1 MSPGPLT
8 SRQHGGHGF
17 GLRFHG
23 HGFGRIAP
31 PARNRTY
38 YSSQQR
44 FSVQPDE
51 GGGSNITLD
60 EGESVSIASDPV
72 TGAVT
77 ITIAKP
83 SANGNGGNGN
93 GTPPV
98 PEQQLSARRTLYG
111 RTTNKMTIASNV
123 DGEVVITPG
132 PDGSLQVI
140 GDPTTDV
147 IAIVELVTQPLI
159 TPNEQ

>member
-1 MSPGPLT
+1 M
-8 SRQHGGHGF
+8 
-17 GLRFHG
+17 
-23 HGFGRIAP
+23 
-31 PARNRTY
+31 
-38 YSSQQR
+38 
-44 FSVQPDE
+44 
-51 GGGSNITLD
+51 
-60 EGESVSIASDPV
+60 SIASDPV

-147 IAIVELVTQPLI
+147 IAIVELVPQPLI